1 MSIQAL
7 KPGCHMAITRQ
18 AALRQ
23 LNELQERFREAMQIE
38 SPQLRSRAC
47 ESIISEADEICEVF
61 TELRNTRSSW
71 FGYSIRSSTG

>member
-1 MSIQAL
+1 MV
-7 KPGCHMAITRQ
+7 ITRE

-47 ESIISEADEICEVF
+47 ESIINEADEICEVF
-61 TELRNTRSSW
+61 AELRNTRSSW
-71 FGYSIRSSTG
+71 FGYSIRPSSG